1 MGWKEFVE
9 RHRRKR
15 TERQV
20 ERNEKRLMNKWQ
32 PSPERK
38 RAIDVLYEIGTE
50 AAVEALLKRFTYAT
64 EGSIVDEDEKSMVYE
79 RLLALHQ
86 VSVEPLKRFINKE
99 EAVYWPLKALVR
111 AADEGTAVGTLLGAI
126 RAIPESY
133 GSDLK
138 RKEQLVSNLR
148 EFQRDD
154 VFEALVECLSDS
166 AEQIR
171 FLAVDGLLVFPE
183 ERAMPHLV
191 ERLADPE
198 ETARVKMQIL
208 EMLVE
213 NKWKI
218 DKKEKS
224 KIAGNLPQN
233 YFIGDTGAVLRR

>member
-9 RHRRKR
+9 RHKKRRA
-15 TERQV
+15 ERQV

-38 RAIDVLYEIGTE
+38 RAIDVLYEIGSE
-50 AAVEALLKRFTYAT
+50 AAVESLLKRFTYST

-79 RLLALHQ
+79 RLLALHE
-86 VSVEPLKRFINKE
+86 VTVEPLKRFIKRE

-111 AADEGTAVGTLLGAI
+111 AADEDTAVATLLEAI

-133 GSDLK
+133 GTDLK

-148 EFQRDD
+148 EFRRDD
-154 VFEALVECLSDS
+154 VFDALIECLADS
-166 AEQIR
+166 AEEIR
-171 FLAVDGLLVFPE
+171 FLAVDGVLVFPE
-183 ERAMPHLV
+183 DRAMPHLV
-191 ERLADPE
+191 ARLADPE
-198 ETARVKMQIL
+198 ETSRVKMQIL

-224 KIAGNLPQN
+224 KIAGNIPQN